1 MFYATIQ
8 KLRNKLYFTVEDVAE
23 ILKIRRGSAMVL
35 CSRYAK
41 GGIFIRLKNNFYV
54 LEEGWERLSKDE
66 FMEIANYLQ
75 VPSYI
80 SCMSALSAYEVTTQV
95 QRNFYESVSLK
106 RSRRFEVKGAIFN
119 FFKIKKELYFDF
131 LKQGSFF
138 IASKEKALVD
148 ALYLY
153 SFGKYKLDFA
163 SLDLA
168 KIDKNKIRLL
178 LKKYPQR
185 TKTIAKTLC
194 KI

>member
-1 MFYATIQ
+1 MFYAAIK
-8 KLRNKLYFTVEDVAE
+8 KLRNKLYFTVEDVVE
-23 ILKIRRGSAMVL
+23 VLKIRRPSAMVL
-35 CSRYAK
+35 CSRYVK
-41 GGIFIRLKNNFYV
+41 DGIFIRLKNNFYV
-54 LEEGWERLSKDE
+54 LEERWERLSKDE

-80 SCMSALSAYEVTTQV
+80 SFMSALSVYEVTTQV

-106 RSRRFEVKGAIFN
+106 RSRRFEIKGVIFN
-119 FFKIKKELYFDF
+119 FNKIKKEYYFDF
-131 LKQGSFF
+131 LKRGSFF
-138 IASKEKALVD
+138 IAGKEKALMD

-168 KIDKNKIRLL
+168 KIDKNKIKQL
-178 LKKYPQR
+178 LKKYPLR
-185 TKTIAKTLC
+185 TKKIAKSLC